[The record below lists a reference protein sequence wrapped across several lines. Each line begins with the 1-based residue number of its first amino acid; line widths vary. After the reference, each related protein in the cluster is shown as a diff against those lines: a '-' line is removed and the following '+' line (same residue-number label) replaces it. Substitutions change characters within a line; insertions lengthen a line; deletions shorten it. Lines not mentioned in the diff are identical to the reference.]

1 MADPIEVDKAVIAK
15 LLADAPL
22 MAIATDGIFW
32 DVAKH
37 GAQQFVIV
45 SQLAHDDT
53 DSFNSSAYEEFEYL
67 VKAVVLNT
75 AGADVKTAA
84 ARIHI
89 ALQDA
94 QLTPVGYTTMR
105 CRRVGRVRFTEP
117 DDDNFDARWQHA
129 GGRYSVWVS
138 P

>member
-1 MADPIEVDKAVIAK
+1 MADSADVDAAVIAK

-22 MAIATDGIFW
+22 MAIATDGIFF

-37 GAQQFVIV
+37 GATRFVIV
-45 SQLAHDDT
+45 SQLAHDDA
-53 DSFNSSAYEEFEYL
+53 DSFNAAAWEEFEYL
-67 VKAVVLNT
+67 VKAVVLST

-84 ARIHI
+84 ARIQV

-94 QLTPVGYTTMR
+94 QLTPAGYTTMR

-117 DDDNFDARWQHA
+117 DDDNADARWQHQ
-129 GGRYSVWVS
+129 GGRYSVWTS